1 MNRIFSACVAVTA
14 LLGTGC
20 GEPGGDPVWQD
31 QLDMRDK
38 AYGVEDTLDAASS
51 RRDRQIDEMAK

>member
-1 MNRIFSACVAVTA
+1 MNRIYSTCVVVTA
-14 LLGTGC
+14 LLVTGC
-20 GEPGGDPVWQD
+20 GEPDSDPVWQD

-51 RRDRQIDEMAK
+51 RRDRQVDEMAQ